1 MTSRWPRSLV
11 LTLAAGLLG
20 ALFNQFSLRVV
31 DGIALRFDGVCSLA
45 IALAFGWAPGVG
57 AAVIGTIPLTVAT
70 QSAAATALAAGEVLA
85 VSLVV
90 SRGFAP
96 MSGAMV
102 YWLAL
107 AAVEYSGI
115 TGVPPGFVSV
125 LIATRLLN
133 GVLAI
138 VLAELAAPVLARV
151 PWYRRG
157 DDSGKTLRVRFLSA
171 LVPVATIPAIVLTF
185 VLGYM
190 MLRNVEDSARLQLA
204 ERADVVAQRLRDEM
218 TRASVVASE
227 LAAELSGPAWRN
239 LSAGALGDS
248 LIHYHRIE
256 AGFLTMLVADA
267 DGTILAGSSRI
278 GGAAPRQVASGQ
290 NVSDRPYFLE
300 PMRTQRPFR
309 SEVFRGRG
317 FGQDPIVAVSAPV
330 LDATGRPVGVVEGSL
345 DLRNLGTG
353 LLPLVPETGTTLLI
367 VDEQQRV
374 IATAGPDD
382 LPVLQNL
389 GDSRW
394 MRATAGKSFSE
405 FVDTTTET
413 AGRQGRFLAVK
424 RRVADLAWDVHL
436 KRSARAIQEPLD
448 RIYVFAAI
456 FVVLSIL
463 LTMPLTRRLSE
474 RMTEPLEQ
482 LVAAV
487 SSTNEL
493 NTYPGPVLR
502 DDAPP
507 ELRQLDR
514 TFVELLQRVRGSHAR
529 LVATLHTLD
538 ARVQERTAD
547 LAEATARA
555 TQASHAKSEFLAA
568 MSHELRTP
576 LSSIIGFA
584 EALEDGIYGTLG
596 PAQRKSV
603 ATIRE
608 SAAHLLG
615 LINSILDLSKI
626 EAGRQDTVLESVS
639 IDRALRKVFDVVADS
654 VRRSALVLRVNQQDP
669 HLRITADQRHVHQV
683 LLNLVGNAIKFSRRG
698 GTVDVTVSVAEAPYV
713 RIAVADQGIGVPADR
728 QASLFQPFT
737 QIDSALSRQFQGTGL
752 GLALVKRLV
761 ELNGGR
767 VGFTSRENEGSCFW
781 FELPAAHRPAST
793 ETQPS

>member
-1 MTSRWPRSLV
+1 MTRWSRSLAIA
-11 LTLAAGLLG
+11 LAAGLLG
-20 ALFNQFSLRVV
+20 ALFNQFSVSVV
-31 DGIALRFDGVCSLA
+31 DGITLRADAVFSLA
-45 IALAFGWAPGVG
+45 IALTFGWAPGV
-57 AAVIGTIPLTVAT
+57 AAALIATIPLTVAT
-70 QSAAATALAAGEVLA
+70 GSAAALAVAAGEVLA
-85 VSLVV
+85 VSLVA
-90 SRGFAP
+90 SRGFTP
-96 MSGAMV
+96 MSGGMV

-107 AAVEYSGI
+107 AAVDYSGI
-115 TGVPPGFVSV
+115 SGVPPGFVPV
-125 LIATRLLN
+125 LSATRLLN

-138 VLAELAAPVLARV
+138 VIAELAAPVLARA
-151 PWYRRG
+151 PWYRRAEDRG
-157 DDSGKTLRVRFLSA
+157 QTLRARFLRA
-171 LVPVATIPAIVLTF
+171 LVPVATIPAVVLTF

-190 MLRNVEDSARLQLA
+190 TLRSVQDSARSQLA
-204 ERADVVAQRLRDEM
+204 ERADVVAQRLSDEI
-218 TRASVVASE
+218 TRASVVTNE

-239 LSAGALGDS
+239 LPAGALGES
-248 LIHYHRIE
+248 LIHYHRLE

-278 GGAAPRQVASGQ
+278 GGEAPRLVASGM
-290 NVSDRPYFLE
+290 NVSDRPYFME

-317 FGQDPIVAVSAPV
+317 FGEDPIVAVSAPV

-345 DLRNLGTG
+345 DLRSLGTR
-353 LLPLVPETGTTLLI
+353 LLPLVPETETTLLI

-374 IATAGPDD
+374 IASAGPDD

-389 GDSRW
+389 GDSPW
-394 MRATAGKSFSE
+394 MRAAVGKAFTE
-405 FVDTTTET
+405 FMDANAET
-413 AGRQGRFLAVK
+413 AARQGRFLAVK
-424 RRVADLAWDVHL
+424 RRVADLGWDVHL

-448 RIYVFAAI
+448 RLYVFAAI

-482 LVAAV
+482 IVAAV
-487 SSTNEL
+487 SSADEL
-493 NTYPGPVLR
+493 HTYPGPVLR

-514 TFVELLQRVRGSHAR
+514 TFVELLQRVRGSHEK
-529 LVATLHTLD
+529 LVAALHTLD
-538 ARVQERTAD
+538 VRVQERTAD

-555 TQASHAKSEFLAA
+555 TQASQAKSEFLAA

-584 EALEDGIYGTLG
+584 EALEDGVYGTLG

-639 IDRALRKVFDVVADS
+639 VDRALRKVFDVVSDS
-654 VRRSALVLRVNQQDP
+654 ARRNALVLRMNLQDP
-669 HLRITADQRHVHQV
+669 HVRIMADQRHVHQV

-698 GTVDVTVSVAEAPYV
+698 GTVDVSVSAAEAPYV
-713 RIAVADQGIGVPADR
+713 RIAIADQGIGVPADR

-781 FELPAAHRPAST
+781 FDLPAAHTPVSTAGRPS
-793 ETQPS
+793 